1 MPLHHCFSPARRPLP
16 ALPGAAVV
24 LVLAGCAVGPRYSMP
39 DPTPLTPAAYA
50 TSDPAVSSAPP
61 ADRWWNALG
70 DRTLDALVELA
81 LADNPD
87 LASAEARVQQTRA
100 MAQVA
105 GAAFYPVANL
115 AAQSSR
121 NQLSRNSEN
130 LALIP
135 FTPKT
140 TLFTDYRVGVDAS
153 WEIDLAGKTRR
164 DVEAAVARLGSAS
177 ESRNDA
183 RLVVAAEVADAYV
196 DYRAGAERLALAR
209 RTAASLGATLHLV
222 ALEEEAGIASQT
234 ERRRAD
240 ADRLAAA
247 SAIPPLEA
255 QMRSALTQLAALTGQ
270 RSEAVAGRLAG
281 HEGIPVVPGSTPVG
295 MPSEI
300 LRRRPDVRRAERDL
314 AAATADIGGAVAAQ
328 FPRLSLVGDVGWDSV
343 RSGVLTSAASRYW
356 DIAPQLTLPLFAGGR
371 LKGNVRAAEAARD
384 AALASYRSAVLQAF
398 ADTESSLIRYSAERS
413 REASL
418 AATAQTLEAAL
429 ALERRRYGAGDASM
443 IDVLAAERAVTQAW
457 DEQAASRAQLARD
470 YVALGKALGGGWQA
484 AAPSAEQPPGAAQGA
499 VSGN

>member
-1 MPLHHCFSPARRPLP
+1 MRA
-16 ALPGAAVV
+16 
-24 LVLAGCAVGPRYSMP
+24 P
-39 DPTPLTPAAYA
+39 DSTPLTPAAYA
-50 TSDPAVSSAPP
+50 TSDPALSSASP
-61 ADRWWNALG
+61 ADHWWTALG
-70 DRTLDALVELA
+70 DPTLDALVELA

-100 MAQVA
+100 LAQVA
-105 GAAFYPVANL
+105 GAAFYPVANV

-140 TLFTDYRVGVDAS
+140 TVFPDFRVGVDAS

-164 DVEAAVARLGSAS
+164 DVEAAVARLGSAG

-183 RLVVAAEVADAYV
+183 RLVVAAEVAGAYV

-209 RTAASLGATLHLV
+209 RTAASLAESLRLV

-234 ERRRAD
+234 ERRRAE
-240 ADRLAAA
+240 AECLAATGA
-247 SAIPPLEA
+247 MPPLEA
-255 QMRSALTQLAALTGQ
+255 QMGSALTELAALTGQ
-270 RSEAVAGRLAG
+270 RTESIAARMTG
-281 HEGIPVVPGSTPVG
+281 HEGIPVVPTSTPVG

-300 LRRRPDVRRAERDL
+300 LLRRPDVRRAEREL
-314 AAATADIGGAVAAQ
+314 AAATADIGGAIAAQ
-328 FPRLSLVGDVGWDSV
+328 FPRLSLVGDFGWDSV

-371 LKGNVRAAEAARD
+371 LKGNVRAAKAARD
-384 AALASYRSAVLQAF
+384 AALGSYRSAVLLAF
-398 ADTESSLIRYSAERS
+398 ADTESSLIRYSTERS

-418 AATAQTLEAAL
+418 AATALTLKAAL
-429 ALERRRYGAGDASM
+429 ELERRRYGAGDTSM
-443 IDVLAAERAVTQAW
+443 LDVLAAERAVTQAE
-457 DEQAASRAQLARD
+457 DQHAASRAQLARD
-470 YVALGKALGGGWQA
+470 YITLGKALGGGW
-484 AAPSAEQPPGAAQGA
+484 
-499 VSGN
+499 